1 MPSRQPAGSR
11 SYKTV
16 MHDSNKLRFA
26 MGMLLLAIPAS
37 ATDLAILHN
46 GFSVRHERR
55 ENLGAITRLYIGA
68 GNSSYIDIKTD
79 QIERFEKD
87 MAPPVTPI
95 ASAPSAAA
103 ALATAPQGIAAA
115 AGAAAP
121 AKPQNLNDV
130 INTISDRHHLDPDLI
145 SSVIH
150 AESGFNPRAVSPKGA
165 RGLMQLMPQTASKLG
180 VANSFDPGANVEG
193 GTRYLSELLQRY
205 NFDLIKALA
214 AYNAGPGRVE
224 QYRGVPPY
232 YETRAYVAKIVRDF
246 NRKKLAE
253 RKAAAATAKLNKK
266 VVKPTTVKQA
276 AAAPAP
282 ASQSSP

>member
-1 MPSRQPAGSR
+1 MRNLKKLGLALGLWLFATPA
-11 SYKTV
+11 
-16 MHDSNKLRFA
+16 F
-26 MGMLLLAIPAS
+26 

-55 ENLGAITRLYIGA
+55 EDLGAVTRLYLGV
-68 GNSSYIDIKTD
+68 GNSSYVDIATD

-87 MAPPVTPI
+87 LAPPV
-95 ASAPSAAA
+95 
-103 ALATAPQGIAAA
+103 
-115 AGAAAP
+115 AP
-121 AKPQNLNDV
+121 AAVAPLAVAPLSVAPPLKPQNLNEV
-130 INTISDRHHLDPDLI
+130 INTISDRHHIDPDLI
-145 SSVIH
+145 NSVIH

-180 VANSFDPGANVEG
+180 VSNPFDPGANVEG
-193 GTRYLSELLQRY
+193 GTRYLTELLERY
-205 NFDLIKALA
+205 NFDLVKALA

-253 RKAAAATAKLNKK
+253 RRAAAATARSGQNKK
-266 VVKPTTVKQA
+266 AAQQSAMVKQA
-276 AAAPAP
+276 ALPNV
-282 ASQSSP
+282 ASQPAR